1 MGPALAS
8 ELQTAPGLMSG
19 QFVDAQIIGE
29 LPTGAPWQISTKTKH
44 SLAPFS
50 NNQYSLV

>member
-19 QFVDAQIIGE
+19 QFVDAQIRDV
-29 LPTGAPWQISTKTKH
+29 LPSAAPWHTSTDKQH
-44 SLAPFS
+44 I
-50 NNQYSLV
+50 